1 MTETEKIP
9 DTWCAMWSHD
19 AALAHDLIAPGGR
32 QWAGTAAGL
41 DDVVGPAATEQF
53 VAAYQRRRGIRF
65 APRTLV
71 IDGGD
76 RLAYTWDAT
85 LRDGTVLTGADVCV
99 LRDGL
104 VEDNWTI
111 VGERRAPAPD
121 VAGSGSASRDEL
133 AATVAAWT
141 PLWNGDTSRVADVV
155 APDVTIWLGRQ
166 PDGADSDSANSD
178 GTDEV
183 CGPDALAAYVERF
196 RASRTGLVLAAHRE
210 PVLDVERRT
219 AAVLWTGT
227 VDGRTVTGGIDVLV
241 FRDGRVA
248 HAWTLVGK
256 RPMRY

>member
-1 MTETEKIP
+1 MTDSAKIP
-9 DTWCAMWSHD
+9 DTWCAMWSDD

-41 DDVVGPAATEQF
+41 DDVVGPAAAEQF
-53 VAAYQRRRGIRF
+53 VTVYQHRRGIRF

-71 IDGGD
+71 IDGNE

-99 LRDGL
+99 LRDGQ
-104 VEDNWTI
+104 VADNWTI

-121 VAGSGSASRDEL
+121 VAGAGRATRAEL
-133 AATVAAWT
+133 AAAVAAWT

-166 PDGADSDSANSD
+166 PDGAD
-178 GTDEV
+178 EV
-183 CGPDALAAYVERF
+183 RGPDALAAYVERF
-196 RASRTGLVLAAHRE
+196 RAPRAGLVLATHRE
-210 PVLDVERRT
+210 PVLDVERQT

-227 VDGRTVTGGIDVLV
+227 VDGRAVAGGIDVLAM
-241 FRDGRVA
+241 RDGRVA